1 MPPMKTK
8 KRQPLIPNPDY
19 GFSDLDE
26 PVEAPVKMPHV
37 MRRMMLDEPCQ
48 SSPIFPET
56 TSQHCPHQ
64 FSSMK
69 LTEPN
74 MFIRFPYRPS
84 IMTLLRQVRT
94 KPTDSVARAFLAVD
108 PPQVYAGFQN
118 HWNFVNDIPVL
129 TILGA
134 CNTILSP
141 PVITRRSF
149 EYATVTVMAS
159 TSQEQATVE
168 FKLPLFQ
175 GLSKSSCR
183 IVMETTA
190 ALDMDDQYVAY
201 AVHAQNPKEPLAI
214 VKLWNLSVF
223 GCEKLHSHSVYEAP
237 CAKVTDELHL
247 FGLSGDRS
255 TSFQIEFPSIENP
268 MMKMLE
274 ELDLQAIGYR
284 NKPFQRPA
292 LPPMK
297 CGPAND
303 RTERNLVTRMM
314 PQKATYR
321 SITNSNVVIVP
332 KRTTTFKGRIDIK
345 PSLYPPPLVHQ
356 PGHPYGTIK
365 PVLFPAGFD
374 TYRNM
379 QEGNNRLLRE
389 IIQDIVDND
398 EDIQFDI
405 AVNLFSQQIGL
416 TRRCVKDNL
425 NTPFA
430 DFYNANVKNRYNKK
444 KVPYY
449 IRTQPLN
456 VRPMDWMHPTKHPAI
471 AVRENKVKLVFQDV
485 DDDNDDG
492 KVDGSN
498 DCPPPESMA
507 CAIDDEIRSPSA
519 IDTEF
524 WLGDRPTPAEQ
535 PSAEESVDTR
545 EPIEAPL
552 DLSQRRKRPKL
563 KLNPCFRPISRPVSR
578 SMSRSES
585 GSRSSSVVALE
596 DAIKRDL
603 KMMPS
608 KTAILKYPN
617 GLEISYADSPPSTPP
632 ILVHHEPV
640 SIFPVVMSESQTGAE
655 NESEQLRQ
663 SAITKILED
672 NADFINEVRQKLRT
686 IKNSHE

>member
-1 MPPMKTK
+1 
-8 KRQPLIPNPDY
+8 
-19 GFSDLDE
+19 
-26 PVEAPVKMPHV
+26 
-37 MRRMMLDEPCQ
+37 
-48 SSPIFPET
+48 
-56 TSQHCPHQ
+56 
-64 FSSMK
+64 
-69 LTEPN
+69 
-74 MFIRFPYRPS
+74 
-84 IMTLLRQVRT
+84 MTLLRQVRT
-94 KPTDSVARAFLAVD
+94 TPTDSVARAFFAFD

-134 CNTILSP
+134 CNTILST

-175 GLSKSSCR
+175 ALSKSSCR

-201 AVHAQNPKEPLAI
+201 AVHAQNPKEPLAF

-223 GCEKLHSHSVYEAP
+223 GCEKLHSHSIYEAP
-237 CAKVTDELHL
+237 CAKITDELHL

-255 TSFQIEFPSIENP
+255 TSFQIDFPSIDNP

-284 NKPFQRPA
+284 KKPSQRPA
-292 LPPMK
+292 LSPTK
-297 CGPAND
+297 YGPTND
-303 RTERNLVTRMM
+303 RTERNLLTRMM
-314 PQKATYR
+314 PQQATYR
-321 SITNSNVVIVP
+321 SVTNSNVVIVP
-332 KRTTTFKGRIDIK
+332 KRKTSFKGRIDIK
-345 PSLYPPPLVHQ
+345 PSLYPPPLAHQ
-356 PGHPYGTIK
+356 PGRPYGTIK

-379 QEGNNRLLRE
+379 QQDNRLLRE

-398 EDIQFDI
+398 EDLQFDYAI
-405 AVNLFSQQIGL
+405 NLFSQQIGL

-425 NTPFA
+425 TTPFA
-430 DFYNANVKNRYNKK
+430 DFYVANIKNRYNK

-449 IRTQPLN
+449 IRSQPLN
-456 VRPMDWMHPTKHPAI
+456 VRPMDWMHPTKHPAV

-485 DDDNDDG
+485 KDDDDDG
-492 KVDGSN
+492 KVEDSN

-507 CAIDDEIRSPSA
+507 CAIDEEILSPSA

-524 WLGDRPTPAEQ
+524 WLGDRPIPAEQ
-535 PSAEESVDTR
+535 PSAEESVETR

-563 KLNPCFRPISRPVSR
+563 KLNPCFRPSSRPVSR
-578 SMSRSES
+578 SRSRSVS

-603 KMMPS
+603 KMMPP
-608 KTAILKYPN
+608 KTAPLRYPN

-640 SIFPVVMSESQTGAE
+640 SIFPVVTSDSQTGAV
-655 NESEQLRQ
+655 NESEQIRK

-672 NADFINEVRQKLRT
+672 NADFIEEVRQKLRT